1 MDLFQN
7 LFDQHKVYIVPGSEF
22 GSKKFGWFRITFAV
36 GSKKLEV
43 AMERIEKALASY
55 KRHVTT
61 VSEKAN
67 HLGISLDKKVADGIV
82 TDEMMNS
89 HKKRSGMKAC
99 FYAVLNACGCKCSKT
114 YNVTEIIIE

>member
-36 GSKKLEV
+36 GGKKLEV
-43 AMERIEKALASY
+43 ALERIEKALASY
-55 KRHVTT
+55 KSHVTT

-67 HLGISLDKKVADGIV
+67 HLGINLDKKVADGIV
-82 TDEMMNS
+82 TDEMMTS

-99 FYAVLNACGCKCSKT
+99 FYAVLNACG
-114 YNVTEIIIE
+114 